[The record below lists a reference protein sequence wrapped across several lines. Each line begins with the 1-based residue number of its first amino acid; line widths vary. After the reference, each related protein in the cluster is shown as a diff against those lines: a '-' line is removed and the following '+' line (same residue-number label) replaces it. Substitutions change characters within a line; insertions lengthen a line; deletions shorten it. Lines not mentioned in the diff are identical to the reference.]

1 MLNPVSLEQQI
12 KNALEQYLPPAFEQA
27 AAILMPTETDAGKE
41 ICKDFGQAVSDMLAD
56 PLASSLAAAIDY
68 YVKNITFQGTIM
80 TTGTPV
86 AQTAVIMPAP
96 SPVVAGVIPNTLKVL

>member
-1 MLNPVSLEQQI
+1 MLNPASLEQQI

-27 AAILMPTETDAGKE
+27 AKILLPTETEVGKE
-41 ICKDFGQAVSDMLAD
+41 MCKDFGQAVSDMLSE

-86 AQTAVIMPAP
+86 AQTAIITPAP
-96 SPVVAGVIPNTLKVL
+96 SPIVAGVIPNTLKVL

>member
-1 MLNPVSLEQQI
+1 MLNPLTLEQQI
-12 KNALEQYLPPAFEQA
+12 KNALDQYLPPAFEQA
-27 AAILMPTETDAGKE
+27 ATVLLPTETEEGKE
-41 ICKDFGQAVSDMLAD
+41 LCKDFGQTVANILAE

-68 YVKNITFQGTIM
+68 YVKNITFQGTII

-86 AQTAVIMPAP
+86 MQQAIIAPAP